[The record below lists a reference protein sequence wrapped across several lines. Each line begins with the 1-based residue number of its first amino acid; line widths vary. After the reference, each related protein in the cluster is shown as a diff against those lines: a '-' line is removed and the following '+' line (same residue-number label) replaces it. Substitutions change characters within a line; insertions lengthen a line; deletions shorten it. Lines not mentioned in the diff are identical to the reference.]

1 MSNSSQG
8 PLAGVRVVELGQI
21 AAGPFTGSLL
31 ADLGADVVKIERP
44 DGGDGM
50 RSWPPLSAGA
60 HGSADVD
67 DVTPYSENFAS
78 LNRNKRSVALDLKDR
93 AGVERLLRL
102 AGAADVL
109 VENYRPGVLAR
120 LGAGYDAVSARNPG
134 IVYCSISGYGQT
146 GPYAAKGAFDVT
158 VQGMSGLMSVTG
170 EPGGGPVKCG
180 VPVGDFCAGLYA
192 AYTITASLMRAKET
206 GRGAYIDCSMLGS
219 LVGVAALQTSEYFGT
234 GAAPRLFGSAH
245 PRNAPYQA
253 FRASDEHFIIAA
265 GNDRLFAQVCD
276 AVGLPELGGDAR
288 FASQPL
294 RAEHQGALAAILGP
308 RFAQRTAA
316 EWLGEMD
323 ARGVPCAPINDYPR
337 VLDDPQVAHL
347 GLVHPLTLP
356 NGVETRTIGFPVA
369 MSGYAFEIRRA
380 PPALGAHTAEVLDE
394 WLGGDA
400 DQPPL

>member
-60 HGSADVD
+60 QGNAGDD

-356 NGVETRTIGFPVA
+356 NGVETRTTGFPVA

>member
-8 PLAGVRVVELGQI
+8 PLAGVRAIELGQV

-50 RSWPPLSAGA
+50 RSWPPLSA
-60 HGSADVD
+60 ADGD
-67 DVTPYSENFAS
+67 DAAYSENFAS
-78 LNRNKRSVALDLKDR
+78 LNRNKRSVTLDLKDR
-93 AGVERLLRL
+93 GDVDRLLRL
-102 AGAADVL
+102 SGVADVL

-120 LGAGYDAVSARNPG
+120 LGADYAAVSARNPK

-146 GPYAAKGAFDVT
+146 GPYANKGAFDVT

-170 EPGGGPVKCG
+170 ESGGGPVKCG

-192 AYTITASLMRAKET
+192 AYTITASLMRARET

-234 GAAPRLFGSAH
+234 GAAPRPLGSAH

-265 GNDRLFAQVCD
+265 GNDRLFAQVCA
-276 AVGLPELGGDAR
+276 AVGLPDLAGDPR
-288 FASQPL
+288 FVSQSR
-294 RAEHQGALAAILGP
+294 RAVHQGDLVAILAP
-308 RFAQRTAA
+308 RFAERTAA
-316 EWLGEMD
+316 EWLEEMD

-337 VLDDPQVAHL
+337 VLGDPQVAHL

-369 MSGYAFEIRRA
+369 MSGFAFEIHRS
-380 PPALGAHTAEVLDE
+380 PPALGAHTDEVLAE
-394 WLGGDA
+394 WLGEMSEVEEPA
-400 DQPPL
+400 A